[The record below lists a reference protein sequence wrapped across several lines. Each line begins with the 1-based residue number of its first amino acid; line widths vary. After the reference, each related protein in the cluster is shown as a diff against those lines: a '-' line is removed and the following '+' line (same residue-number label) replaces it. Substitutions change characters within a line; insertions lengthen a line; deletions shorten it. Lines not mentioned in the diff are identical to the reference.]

1 MPPVFNMP
9 CRAFLVLMAALVF
22 WGAGATTA
30 AAASFNTVVI
40 DAGHGA
46 HDFGAN
52 RGAFFEKHIALDI
65 SRRLERFLRKNGVRT
80 VMTRSTDR
88 FIPLGTRA
96 DIGNRS
102 GRCVFV
108 SVHVN
113 DARRRAASGI
123 ETFYHNSEGQKLA
136 SLVQREILRNTNHG
150 GNRGVKFARFKVLR
164 LSKKPAILVETG
176 FASNSEDQQRLR
188 DPRYREAIAQS
199 IGVGVLKYRR

>member
-1 MPPVFNMP
+1 MMH
-9 CRAFLVLMAALVF
+9 RAFYWTWVALAALMI
-22 WGAGATTA
+22 GAGPAGA
-30 AAASFNTVVI
+30 RSFSTVVI

-96 DIGNRS
+96 DIGNSS
-102 GRCVFV
+102 GRAVFV

-113 DARRRAASGI
+113 DARRSSAAGI
-123 ETFYHNSEGQKLA
+123 ETFYHESEGQKLA
-136 SLVQREILRNTNHG
+136 ALVQREMLRNTNHG

-164 LSKKPAILVETG
+164 SSSKPAILVETG
-176 FASNSEDQQRLR
+176 FASNSADQRRLR

-199 IGVGVLKYRR
+199 IGIGLLKYRGG

>member
-1 MPPVFNMP
+1 MPRIF
-9 CRAFLVLMAALVF
+9 FLFCVMVAV
-22 WGAGATTA
+22 WVGAGTA
-30 AAASFNTVVI
+30 AARSFSTVVI

-88 FIPLGTRA
+88 FIALGTRA
-96 DIGNRS
+96 EIGNRS

-113 DARRRAASGI
+113 DARRSSAAGL
-123 ETFYHNSEGQKLA
+123 ETFYHDSEGQKLA
-136 SLVQREILRNTNHG
+136 ALVQREMLRNTSHG
-150 GNRGVKFARFKVLR
+150 GNRGVKYARFKVLR
-164 LSKKPAILVETG
+164 ASTKPAILVETG
-176 FASNSEDQQRLR
+176 FASNSADQKRLR

-199 IGVGVLKYRR
+199 IGIGLLKYRG

>member
-1 MPPVFNMP
+1 MIHRVFLLT
-9 CRAFLVLMAALVF
+9 CALLMSWLLGAAP
-22 WGAGATTA
+22 
-30 AAASFNTVVI
+30 ASARSFSTVVI

-52 RGAFFEKHIALDI
+52 RGAFFEKHVALDI

-88 FIPLGTRA
+88 FIALGTRA
-96 DIGNRS
+96 DIGNRA

-113 DARRRAASGI
+113 DATRSSASGV
-123 ETFYHNSEGQKLA
+123 ETFYHAGEGQKLA
-136 SLVQREILRNTNHG
+136 ALVQREILRNTSHG

-164 LSKKPAILVETG
+164 SSTKPAILVETG
-176 FASNSEDQQRLR
+176 FASNGRDQQRLR
-188 DPRYREAIAQS
+188 DPQYREAMAQS
-199 IGVGVLKYRR
+199 IGIGLLKFRG

>member
-1 MPPVFNMP
+1 MMPR
-9 CRAFLVLMAALVF
+9 RAFSFLLLCASLALWV
-22 WGAGATTA
+22 AGSTPALA
-30 AAASFNTVVI
+30 RSFNTVVI

-52 RGAFFEKHIALDI
+52 RSAFFEKHIALDI

-88 FIPLGTRA
+88 FIPLNTRA
-96 DIGNRS
+96 DIGNRT

-113 DARRRAASGI
+113 DARRSSASGI
-123 ETFYHNSEGQKLA
+123 ETFYHTSEGQKLA
-136 SLVQREILRNTNHG
+136 ALVQREILRNTKHG

-164 LSKKPAILVETG
+164 SSTKPAILVETG
-176 FASNSEDQQRLR
+176 FASNREDQQRLR

-199 IGVGVLKYRR
+199 IGIGLLKYRR